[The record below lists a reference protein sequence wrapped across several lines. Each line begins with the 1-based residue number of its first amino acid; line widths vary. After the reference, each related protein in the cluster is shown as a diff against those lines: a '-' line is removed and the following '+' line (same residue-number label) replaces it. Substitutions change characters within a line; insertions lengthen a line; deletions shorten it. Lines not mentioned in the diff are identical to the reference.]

1 MNTELSV
8 VIPVYK
14 GHLSIGHLVKSLQQ
28 ELDSLKYEVVLVVDG
43 CPEDS
48 ENVCRELARNH
59 ENINFITLR
68 KNFGEFNAVI
78 CGLNYI
84 RGRYA
89 VIIDD
94 DFQNPPSEIIKLYI
108 KAIEGNHDVV
118 YSYYTQKEHSFV
130 RNMGSVMI
138 NYLTTYLLKKDKNL
152 YLSSFKLISRE
163 VVQEIVKY
171 KNPYPYIDGMIFQVT
186 NNIGKVLV
194 EHKERLHGESNYSA
208 RKLISLF
215 LTILFGYSLIPLRLT
230 LFAGLFSI
238 FFSLGIMALY
248 FLNIIKEWG
257 SPVVIFMCGV
267 LLCSISVMGEYI
279 GKTYMNISGLP
290 QFVIKEKIFHIHA
303 DQQ

>member
-28 ELDSLKYEVVLVVDG
+28 ELDSLKYEVILVVDG

-94 DFQNPPSEIIKLYI
+94 DFQNPPSEIIKLYN

-290 QFVIKEKIFHIHA
+290 QFVIKEKIFHTHA

>member
-14 GHLSIGHLVKSLQQ
+14 GHLSIGHLVKSLQE
-28 ELDSLKYEVVLVVDG
+28 ELGSLNYEVILIVDG

-48 ENVCRELARNH
+48 EKVCRDLAQQH

-94 DFQNPPSEIIKLYI
+94 DFQNPPSEIIKLYN

-130 RNMGSVMI
+130 RNMGSMMI

-194 EHKERLHGESNYSA
+194 EHKERLHGESNYST

-248 FLNIIKEWG
+248 FLNVIKEWG

-290 QFVIKEKIFHIHA
+290 QFVIKEKIFHTHA

>member
-1 MNTELSV
+1 MKIDLSV

-14 GHLSIGHLVKSLQQ
+14 GQHSITPLVESLQT
-28 ELDSLKYEVVLVVDG
+28 ELNDLNYEIILVVDG

-48 ENVCRELARNH
+48 EKVCKALAQSNK
-59 ENINFITLR
+59 NINFITLR

-78 CGLNYI
+78 CGLNFI
-84 RGRYA
+84 RGKYA

-94 DFQNPPSEIIKLYI
+94 DFQNPPSEIIKLYN
-108 KAIEGNHDVV
+108 KAIEGDYDVV
-118 YSYYTQKEHSFV
+118 YSYYTHKEHSFI
-130 RNMGSVMI
+130 RNMGSKLI
-138 NYLTTYLLKKDKNL
+138 NYLTTYLLKKDRDL
-152 YLSSFKLISRE
+152 YLSIIKLMSKEVVEEISR
-163 VVQEIVKY
+163 Y

-186 NNIGKVLV
+186 NNIGKVHV
-194 EHKERLHGESNYSA
+194 VHKERRHGESNYTV
-208 RKLISLF
+208 RKLVSLF

-238 FFSLGIMALY
+238 FFSLCIMFLY

-267 LLCSISVMGEYI
+267 LLCSISVMGEYL

-290 QFVIKEKIFHIHA
+290 QFVIKEKIFHSDA
-303 DQQ
+303 DQ

>member
-1 MNTELSV
+1 MNTKLSV

-28 ELDSLKYEVVLVVDG
+28 ELDSLKYEVILVVDG

-84 RGRYA
+84 RGQYA

-94 DFQNPPSEIIKLYI
+94 DFQNPPSEIIKLYN

-118 YSYYTQKEHSFV
+118 YSYYNQKEHSFV

-290 QFVIKEKIFHIHA
+290 QFVIKEKIFHTHA

>member
-1 MNTELSV
+1 MNTEISV
-8 VIPVYK
+8 IIPVYK
-14 GHLSIGHLVKSLQQ
+14 GQHSISRLVESLET
-28 ELDSLKYEVVLVVDG
+28 ELRDLTYEIILVVDG

-48 ENVCRELARNH
+48 ETVCRLLARQH
-59 ENINFITLR
+59 EHVNFIALR
-68 KNFGEFNAVI
+68 RNFGEFNAVI

-84 RGRYA
+84 RGKYA

-94 DFQNPPSEIIKLYI
+94 DFQNPPSEIIKLYN
-108 KAIEGNHDVV
+108 KATEGQYDVV
-118 YSYYTQKEHSFV
+118 YSYYAQKEHSFI
-130 RNMGSVMI
+130 RNLGSRLI

-152 YLSSFKLISRE
+152 YLSSFKMISRE
-163 VVQEIVKY
+163 VVAEIIKY

-186 NNIGKVLV
+186 NNIGKVQV
-194 EHKERLHGESNYSA
+194 IHKERQHGASNYTV

-238 FFSLGIMALY
+238 FFSLCIMALY
-248 FLNIIKEWG
+248 FLNVIKEWG

-267 LLCSISVMGEYI
+267 LLCSISIMGEYI

-290 QFVIKEKIFHIHA
+290 QFVIKEKIFHEDA
-303 DQQ
+303 EK

>member
-14 GHLSIGHLVKSLQQ
+14 GHLSIGPLVKSLQE
-28 ELDSLKYEVVLVVDG
+28 ELGDLKYEVILVVDG

-48 ENVCRELARNH
+48 EKVCRDLAQSF
-59 ENINFITLR
+59 ENINFIALR

-84 RGRYA
+84 RSRYT

-94 DFQNPPSEIIKLYI
+94 DFQNPPSEIIKLYK
-108 KAIEGNHDVV
+108 KAIEGNYDVV
-118 YSYYTQKEHSFV
+118 YSYYAQKEHSFV
-130 RNMGSVMI
+130 RNLGSTMI

-163 VVQEIVKY
+163 VVQEITKY

-257 SPVVIFMCGV
+257 SPVLIFMCGV

-290 QFVIKEKIFHIHA
+290 QFVIKEKIFHTHA